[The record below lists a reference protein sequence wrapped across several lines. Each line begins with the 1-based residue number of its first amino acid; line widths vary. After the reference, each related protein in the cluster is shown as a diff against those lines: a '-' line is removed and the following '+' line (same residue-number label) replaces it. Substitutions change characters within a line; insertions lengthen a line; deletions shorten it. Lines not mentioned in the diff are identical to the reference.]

1 MHKQQF
7 FIKTKISLF
16 VNKND
21 ISCHFLKVEKWQILK
36 NDKEFKKKVINSQN
50 LPSFYFLLVDVA
62 GYIIMYL

>member
-21 ISCHFLKVEKWQILK
+21 ISCHFLKLEKWQILK
-36 NDKEFKKKVINSQN
+36 NEKEFKKKSDKFSKSAFF
-50 LPSFYFLLVDVA
+50 LFLLVDIA
-62 GYIIMYL
+62 GYIIM